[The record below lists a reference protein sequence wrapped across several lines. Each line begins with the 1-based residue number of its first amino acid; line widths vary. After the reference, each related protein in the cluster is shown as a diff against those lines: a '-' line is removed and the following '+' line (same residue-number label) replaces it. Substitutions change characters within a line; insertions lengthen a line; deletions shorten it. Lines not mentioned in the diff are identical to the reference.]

1 MSLHHHFEVH
11 LPDWVEPFIGHWLNG
26 GGPALDT
33 VEHRMLLAVAL
44 SAENVRR
51 GTGGPFGA
59 IVVNRDSGQLAGV
72 GVNLVSSS
80 GFSMAHAEVVAL
92 SLAQRT
98 AGNWD
103 LGAISDMQLVT
114 SCEPCAMCLG
124 AIPWAGVRSVISGAD
139 GVDAEAVGFDEGD
152 KPGNWTQ
159 LLASRGMDVRV
170 HVLRR
175 EAAAVL
181 AEYAAS
187 SGEIYNPGRGQE

>member
-33 VEHRMLLAVAL
+33 VEHRMMLAVAL

-51 GTGGPFGA
+51 RTGGPFGA
-59 IVVNRDSGQLAGV
+59 IVVKRDSGQLAGV

-103 LGAISDMQLVT
+103 LGAVAGMQLIT

-124 AIPWAGVRSVISGAD
+124 AIPWSGVRSVISGAD
-139 GVDAEAVGFDEGD
+139 GRDAEAVGFDEGD
-152 KPGNWTQ
+152 KPENWTQ
-159 LLASRGMDVRV
+159 LLASRGMDVQV

-175 EAAAVL
+175 EAATVL
-181 AEYAAS
+181 SEYAAS
-187 SGEIYNPGRGQE
+187 SGEIYHPGRG